1 LKLAQWTGPQAVS
14 VDRDIATARAL
25 FEKAEREANPELKA
39 RALEEAIALL
49 ASCDPDEIT
58 AADAK
63 LIANLRMAH
72 TRRLLAQLVGLASV
86 SMDAWFDYI
95 GLLFGELSPE
105 VRSLTEADAELSAN
119 YRRFV
124 KLGGSELAEILER
137 SPLHA
142 P

>member
-1 LKLAQWTGPQAVS
+1 MS

-39 RALEEAIALL
+39 RALEDAIALL

-58 AADAK
+58 DADARR
-63 LIANLRMAH
+63 IANLRMAH
-72 TRRLLAQLVGLASV
+72 TRRLLTQLVGLASV

-95 GLLFGELSPE
+95 DLLFGELSPE
-105 VRSLTEADAELSAN
+105 VRRLTEADAELKDN

-124 KLGGSELAEILER
+124 KLWGSELAEILER
-137 SPLHA
+137 QQPHA

>member
-1 LKLAQWTGPQAVS
+1 MDVG
-14 VDRDIATARAL
+14 RDIATARAL

-39 RALEEAIALL
+39 RALEEAITLL

-58 AADAK
+58 DADAR

-72 TRRLLAQLVGLASV
+72 TRRLLAQLVGLASI

-95 GLLFGELSPE
+95 DLLFGELSPE
-105 VRSLTEADAELSAN
+105 VRRLTHADAELRDN
-119 YRRFV
+119 YQRFV
-124 KLGGSELAEILER
+124 KLWGSDLAEILER
-137 SPLHA
+137 QPPRA